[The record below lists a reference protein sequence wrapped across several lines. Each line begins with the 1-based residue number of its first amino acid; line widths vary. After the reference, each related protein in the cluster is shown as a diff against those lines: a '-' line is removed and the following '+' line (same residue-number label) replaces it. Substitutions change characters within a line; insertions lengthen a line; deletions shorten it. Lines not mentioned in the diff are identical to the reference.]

1 MESMASE
8 CSKVVLNCNVE
19 YDHVTEGSIPSLSL
33 VSQAVAEQV
42 MQRTATPFY
51 VGSSPTRLSNLV
63 GFQFY
68 EPVRP
73 FNRTMYLELD

>member
-63 GFQFY
+63 
-68 EPVRP
+68 VV
-73 FNRTMYLELD
+73 